1 MAGKSIYASNR
12 TLEYHLRSATVYVA
26 LFTTL
31 PDDAGAGG
39 MEVAGG
45 SYARKAVTFAVA
57 ANGQTSNSADLI
69 WEQATANWGSVV
81 GFGIYDAASN
91 GNPLYL
97 DNLSNGPVDVDGGR
111 DQFMIPAGTLVVQE
125 S

>member
-1 MAGKSIYASNR
+1 MAGKSTYAANR
-12 TLEYHLRSATVYVA
+12 TLEYHLRSAAVYVA

-31 PDDAGAGG
+31 PDDAGSGG
-39 MEVAGG
+39 VEVSGG
-45 SYARKAVTFAVA
+45 AYVRKQVTFAGA
-57 ANGQTSNSADLI
+57 ANGQTSNTADLI
-69 WEQATANWGSVV
+69 WDQATADWGSVV
-81 GFGIYDAASN
+81 GFGIYDALVA

-97 DNLSNGPVDVDGGR
+97 DYLSNGPVDVVGGR

>member
-1 MAGKSIYASNR
+1 MAGKSTYASNA
-12 TLEYHLRSATVYVA
+12 TLEYLLRGATVYVA

-31 PDDAGAGG
+31 PNDAGAGG
-39 MEVAGG
+39 VEVAGG
-45 SYARKAVTFAVA
+45 SYVRKEAAFAVA
-57 ANGQTSNSADLI
+57 SNGQTSNSADLI
-69 WEQATANWGSVV
+69 WPQDSANWGNVV
-81 GFGIYDAASN
+81 GFGIYDAAAA

-97 DNLSNGPVDVDGGR
+97 DLLSNGPVDVVGGR